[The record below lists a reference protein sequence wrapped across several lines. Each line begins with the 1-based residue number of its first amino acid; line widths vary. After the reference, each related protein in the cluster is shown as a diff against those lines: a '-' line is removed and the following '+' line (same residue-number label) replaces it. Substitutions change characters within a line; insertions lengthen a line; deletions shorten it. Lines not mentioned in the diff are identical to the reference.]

1 MCIIS
6 RKSANFETKIFES
19 SVFFSDLV
27 NYFCESCDFYREACG
42 STGQQRCQIGHF
54 MANFEKFGDFFCCA
68 GHEKTYLAILYNL
81 AFFSVCYCKIEFS
94 LNIMSFCI
102 FGRYSCHSLLQ

>member
-54 MANFEKFGDFFCCA
+54 MANFEKFGDFFVA
-68 GHEKTYLAILYNL
+68 LATKKRIWPFCTIWP
-81 AFFSVCYCKIEFS
+81 FFLFVTVK
-94 LNIMSFCI
+94 LSF
-102 FGRYSCHSLLQ
+102 H